1 MGRHSDSDEERPKPK
16 RQKRFTFRTFE
27 QRVANVRQRRFA
39 SKHVMQPAPPACIPC
54 APAALL
60 EGLGAVCRIPGRRP
74 AYARRCRHPAAGA
87 AAARCLPPP
96 AACPHDTFVAPLVF
110 HPPCCPQ
117 VEVDVYRSLGP
128 KRAEPLPG
136 STSFFQEG
144 LNKWRELN
152 SAEHWVAAASALS
165 PLCQTLPLLVH
176 HREEV
181 LEVLL
186 GGLRMEAVLSLEP
199 LLELIGTLA
208 RDLQADFLPALG
220 RVLTAL
226 ADLVDEGEWS
236 EGPGS
241 SCMTGWRCLDD
252 AAPGAGAGAW
262 AGRQMAVQ
270 RLVGWLWPDC
280 VWLLCC
286 CTHLQA
292 WSASRSSCSTC
303 LAASPSSAS
312 TCPSCWR
319 RSSSCWAC

>member
-1 MGRHSDSDEERPKPK
+1 
-16 RQKRFTFRTFE
+16 
-27 QRVANVRQRRFA
+27 
-39 SKHVMQPAPPACIPC
+39 MQNPWPPAGIC
-54 APAALL
+54 APLQA
-60 EGLGAVCRIPGRRP
+60 PGSRC
-74 AYARRCRHPAAGA
+74 RRCPLPAAA
-87 AAARCLPPP
+87 CCLPSRHFR
-96 AACPHDTFVAPLVF
+96 C
-110 HPPCCPQ
+110 
-117 VEVDVYRSLGP
+117 SLGLS
-128 KRAEPLPG
+128 PLPG

-144 LNKWRELN
+144 LNTWRELN